1 MLSDLVLAV
10 TVATPVP
17 SPSAEFDPNVIT
29 PGPLGFTAIALV
41 TIAVVFLIVDMVR
54 RIRRVR
60 YREEVREQIRLEQEQ
75 AAADSTVAPGTSEGD
90 AGRNPNGDDRL

>member
-29 PGPLGFTAIALV
+29 PGPLGFTAMALV

-75 AAADSTVAPGTSEGD
+75 AAADPTVAPETSEGD
-90 AGRNPNGDDRL
+90 AGPNSDGDDRP

>member
-1 MLSDLVLAV
+1 MLSDLVLAAS
-10 TVATPVP
+10 VATPVP

-41 TIAVVFLIVDMVR
+41 TIAVVLLIVDMVR

-75 AAADSTVAPGTSEGD
+75 ASSGSNDPAGTSEAEVGQRPDGGD
-90 AGRNPNGDDRL
+90 TR